1 MRLRGQ
7 QVRYISQLL
16 EAARTAEAVPLL
28 LNTPTRG
35 LSTGDGGYEGAVVND
50 PMCGFH
56 KFPVVT
62 LAWMSLYP
70 SLMQAHNL
78 CPSTL
83 VRDPKLVDMDGVVA
97 HRVSATRTTHFQT
110 QHKGILPR
118 ILESLLGERKL
129 AKQEVKRYAKLAKE
143 GDATAEAEELAAA
156 QAEAAA
162 VVHTARL
169 AQARTSRASLSP
181 GGGGGAAAAIDP
193 SLFDRPRAAATA
205 RSSPSGLRQSLVP
218 PRLPLVRSGS
228 PIAAVARARPLQPTL
243 HSPTPPCT
251 LRLLVNPSACTPP
264 HSCGLCGGYNPE
276 YCPRCEAR
284 PRPRRDAT
292 LVCVRL
298 SAEVYV

>member
-1 MRLRGQ
+1 MLH
-7 QVRYISQLL
+7 LAL
-16 EAARTAEAVPLL
+16 AAE
-28 LNTPTRG
+28 
-35 LSTGDGGYEGAVVND
+35 E
-50 PMCGFH
+50 
-56 KFPVVT
+56 
-62 LAWMSLYP
+62 
-70 SLMQAHNL
+70 
-78 CPSTL
+78 
-83 VRDPKLVDMDGVVA
+83 
-97 HRVSATRTTHFQT
+97 
-110 QHKGILPR
+110 
-118 ILESLLGERKL
+118 
-129 AKQEVKRYAKLAKE
+129 E

-181 GGGGGAAAAIDP
+181 GGGGGGGAAIDP
-193 SLFDRPRAAATA
+193 SLFDRPREAAKRRT
-205 RSSPSGLRQSLVP
+205 SPSGLRQSLVP
-218 PRLPLVRSGS
+218 PRLPLARSGS
-228 PIAAVARARPLQPTL
+228 PIAAAAAAARARPL

-292 LVCVRL
+292 LVRVRL